1 MSNQN
6 QNIHPKNKEP
16 DILMDSSSVVFTID
30 KQILQF
36 IINPNVSSID
46 NDNSGKNINHPIHSV
61 SNCPIIVT
69 NLTDNYIVFRSKTTK
84 KDLYVVNPPYT
95 IIKPNNSIQILI
107 EFYMKNKCLPNSEGH
122 KFLFQGIVINESEI
136 NKPPKKIYEEI
147 IKNKIH
153 VKGNVYKRNVEFIED
168 KNYDYHQIPQNIPNN
183 NINMSES
190 VDLSRNSLYQSVN
203 DVYQSKLK
211 GVSKNFND
219 SNINQSNEFD
229 ELNNLKIEYN
239 KLKNKS
245 LELNT
250 EYNILKNKI
259 EQQKNINV
267 NNNRSSNDVI
277 NKKFHYVPPDS
288 KEIKLSQ
295 QITIYICIFSLIIG
309 FFLTK

>member
-1 MSNQN
+1 MSNEN
-6 QNIHPKNKEP
+6 ENILPKKEP
-16 DILMDSSSVVFTID
+16 EILIDSSSEVFTID

-36 IINPNVSSID
+36 IINPNKSSID
-46 NDNSGKNINHPIHSV
+46 NDITGKNIIHPI
-61 SNCPIIVT
+61 SNCSIIVT
-69 NLTDNYIVFRSKTTK
+69 NLTDNYIAFRSKTTK

-95 IIKPNNSIQILI
+95 IIKPNNTVQILI
-107 EFYMKNKCLPNSEGH
+107 EFYMKNKSFPNREGH
-122 KFLFQGIVINESEI
+122 KFLFQGIVINESDI
-136 NKPPKKIYEEI
+136 NKPPKKIFEEV

-153 VKGNVYKRNVEFIED
+153 VKGNIYKRNVEFIED
-168 KNYDYHQIPQNIPNN
+168 QNYEYHQISKNIPNN
-183 NINMSES
+183 SINISES

-203 DVYQSKLK
+203 DTYQSKLK

-219 SNINQSNEFD
+219 SNINNSNEFD

-239 KLKNKS
+239 KLRNKS

-267 NNNRSSNDVI
+267 NNNKSSNNVI
-277 NKKFHYVPPDS
+277 NKKFNFVPPDS
-288 KEIKLSQ
+288 KEIKLSRTD
-295 QITIYICIFSLIIG
+295 TIIICFMSLILG

>member
-1 MSNQN
+1 MSNEN

-61 SNCPIIVT
+61 SKCPIIVT

-203 DVYQSKLK
+203 DTYH
-211 GVSKNFND
+211 D
-219 SNINQSNEFD
+219 FD
-229 ELNNLKIEYN
+229 ELKNLKIEYN
-239 KLKNKS
+239 KLKNKIS
-245 LELNT
+245 ELNT

-288 KEIKLSQ
+288 KEIKLPEP
-295 QITIYICIFSLIIG
+295 IAAIVCFIALMIG